1 MIQTLLSRCKDR
13 IEGAVEDRG
22 QVGIGT
28 LIVFIAMVLVA
39 AIAAGVLINTAGFL
53 QTKSEQ
59 TGQESSAQVSNRVQ
73 VVSGFGNVGNDE
85 KVDYLNLTVMRG
97 SGSDDINLSAAT
109 IEWIGPNRATTL
121 TKVPEAKDGDGSP
134 SGDNFNQAIQLT
146 KADGSSRTAMDVSG
160 SDSEVGDFDYFDVTK
175 IKDPS
180 KSVPVLDEQD
190 DRFKIMLNTTA
201 ITGQRLSEGSE
212 VELKLTTQYGAVT
225 IYRANVPQSLSQEN
239 AVTV

>member
-1 MIQTLLSRCKDR
+1 MTQNLLSRCSDR
-13 IEGAVEDRG
+13 IERTVNDRG

-73 VVSGFGNVGNDE
+73 VVSGFGNVANE
-85 KVDYLNLTVMRG
+85 RVDYINLTVMRG

-121 TKVPEAKDGDGSP
+121 TKGTYDEATVDYY
-134 SGDNFNQAIQLT
+134 
-146 KADGSSRTAMDVSG
+146 
-160 SDSEVGDFDYFDVTK
+160 SDSYTEGDSDHFYVNG

-180 KSVPVLDEQD
+180 GSSPVLDEQD
-190 DRFKIMLNTTA
+190 DRFNVMLNTTA
-201 ITGQRLSEGSE
+201 VSGERLGEGQE

-225 IYRANVPQSLSQEN
+225 IYRANVPQSLSQDS

>member
-1 MIQTLLSRCKDR
+1 MREKLQQRLN
-13 IEGAVEDRG
+13 DRG

-59 TGQESSAQVSNRVQ
+59 TGEESSAQVSNRVQ
-73 VVSGFGNVGNDE
+73 VVSGFGSVTDSE
-85 KVDYLNLTVMRG
+85 TVDYINLTVMRG

-109 IEWIGPNRATTL
+109 IEWIGPNEAKTL
-121 TKVPEAKDGDGSP
+121 TAGTMNETDAQNLDGGSTYQP
-134 SGDNFNQAIQLT
+134 GEGSAFN
-146 KADGSSRTAMDVSG
+146 
-160 SDSEVGDFDYFDVTK
+160 VTD
-175 IKDPS
+175 IKDTDD
-180 KSVPVLDEQD
+180 SVPVLNNQD
-190 DRFKIMLNTTA
+190 DRFTVSMNATA
-201 ITGQRLSEGSE
+201 IGGQALGEGQT

-225 IYRANVPQSLSQEN
+225 IYRANVPQSLSQES

>member
-1 MIQTLLSRCKDR
+1 MGKFPNTETIRKMTRNYLSQFKQRLT
-13 IEGAVEDRG
+13 ADRG

-73 VVSGFGNVGNDE
+73 VVSGFGNVANE
-85 KVDYLNLTVMRG
+85 EVNYINLTVMRG
-97 SGSDDINLSAAT
+97 SGSDDINLSSAT
-109 IEWIGPNRATTL
+109 IEWLGPN
-121 TKVPEAKDGDGSP
+121 EAKT
-134 SGDNFNQAIQLT
+134 L
-146 KADGSSRTAMDVSG
+146 VSG
-160 SDSEVGDFDYFDVTK
+160 SEDDMNAYNLGGNSKSNPGETANFTVK
-175 IKDPS
+175 SIKDPDD
-180 KSVPVLDEQD
+180 SVPVLDEQD
-190 DRFKIMLNTTA
+190 DRFKISLNSTA
-201 ITGQRLSEGSE
+201 ISGQRLSEGQT

-225 IYRANVPQSLSQEN
+225 IYRANIPQSLSQES

>member
-1 MIQTLLSRCKDR
+1 MKEKFKERLT
-13 IEGAVEDRG
+13 DRG

-59 TGQESSAQVSNRVQ
+59 TGEESSAQVSNRVQ
-73 VVSGFGNVGNDE
+73 VVSGFGNVANTE
-85 KVDYLNLTVMRG
+85 EVDYINLTVMRG
-97 SGSDDINLSAAT
+97 SGSDDINLSTAT
-109 IEWIGPNRATTL
+109 IEWIGPNTATTL
-121 TKVPEAKDGDGSP
+121 TEGNLSAT
-134 SGDNFNQAIQLT
+134 SGNIDNNPDTEYGESTYFN
-146 KADGSSRTAMDVSG
+146 VSA
-160 SDSEVGDFDYFDVTK
+160 

-180 KSVPVLDEQD
+180 ESVPVLDEQD
-190 DRFKIMLNTTA
+190 DRFKVTMNAEA
-201 ITGQRLSEGSE
+201 ISGSKLGEGQE

-225 IYRANVPQSLSQEN
+225 IYRANVPQSLSQES

>member
-1 MIQTLLSRCKDR
+1 MKEKIQERLT
-13 IEGAVEDRG
+13 DRG

-73 VVSGFGNVGNDE
+73 VVSAFANVANE
-85 KVDYLNLTVMRG
+85 RADYVNLTVMRG

-109 IEWIGPNRATTL
+109 IEWIGPNDAKTL
-121 TKVPEAKDGDGSP
+121 TQADAENAIVSP
-134 SGDNFNQAIQLT
+134 NGADSGDAGASNFANFT
-146 KADGSSRTAMDVSG
+146 VS
-160 SDSEVGDFDYFDVTK
+160 D
-175 IKDPS
+175 IKDPDD
-180 KSVPVLDEQD
+180 SVPVLNSQD
-190 DRFKIMLNTTA
+190 DRFKVVMNTTA
-201 ITGQRLSEGSE
+201 ISGETLGEGEE
-212 VELKLTTQYGAVT
+212 VKLKLTTQYGAVT
-225 IYRANVPQSLSQEN
+225 QYRANVPQSLSQET

>member
-1 MIQTLLSRCKDR
+1 MKEKIKERLT
-13 IEGAVEDRG
+13 DRG

-73 VVSGFGNVGNDE
+73 VVSAFGVVGNE
-85 KVDYLNLTVMRG
+85 EVEQVNLTVMRG

-109 IEWIGPNRATTL
+109 IEWIGPEEAKTL
-121 TKVPEAKDGDGSP
+121 TYNETADDSSFSVSPIKDP
-134 SGDNFNQAIQLT
+134 
-146 KADGSSRTAMDVSG
+146 DGSS
-160 SDSEVGDFDYFDVTK
+160 
-175 IKDPS
+175 
-180 KSVPVLDEQD
+180 PVLNTQD
-190 DRFKIMLNTTA
+190 DRFKVSMNATKISSAL
-201 ITGQRLSEGSE
+201 GEGEE
-212 VELKLTTQYGAVT
+212 VKLKLTTQYGAVT
-225 IYRANVPQSLSQEN
+225 QYRANVPQSLSQES

>member
-1 MIQTLLSRCKDR
+1 MKEKLKERLN
-13 IEGAVEDRG
+13 DRG

-73 VVSGFGNVGNDE
+73 VVSGFGNVANDE
-85 KVDYLNLTVMRG
+85 RVDYINLTVMRG
-97 SGSDDINLSAAT
+97 SGSDDINLSTAT

-121 TKVPEAKDGDGSP
+121 TQVPNHRDGTADS
-134 SGDNFNQAIQLT
+134 DNGKFTSDAVKNPT
-146 KADGSSRTAMDVSG
+146 TMTDAD
-160 SDSEVGDFDYFDVTK
+160 VGKYDYFNVSS

-180 KSVPVLDEQD
+180 DSVPVLDEQD
-190 DRFKIMLNTTA
+190 DRFKISLNTTA
-201 ITGQRLSEGSE
+201 ITDSRLGEGEE

-225 IYRANVPQSLSQEN
+225 IYRVNVPQSLSQES

>member
-1 MIQTLLSRCKDR
+1 MKDKIQERLNN
-13 IEGAVEDRG
+13 RG

-73 VVSGFGNVGNDE
+73 VVSGFGNVANDE
-85 KVDYLNLTVMRG
+85 KVDYVNLTVMRG
-97 SGSDDINLSAAT
+97 SGGDDINLSTST
-109 IEWIGPNRATTL
+109 IEWIGPNEAKTL
-121 TKVPEAKDGDGSP
+121 TAGDLEDSVEKPGDGDE
-134 SGDNFNQAIQLT
+134 GDIDKFN
-146 KADGSSRTAMDVSG
+146 VS
-160 SDSEVGDFDYFDVTK
+160 E
-175 IKDPS
+175 IKDTDDS
-180 KSVPVLDEQD
+180 APVLNSQD
-190 DRFKIMLNTTA
+190 DRFRISMNATA
-201 ITGQRLSEGSE
+201 IGGERLGEGQT

-225 IYRANVPQSLSQEN
+225 IYRANVPQSLSQES

>member
-1 MIQTLLSRCKDR
+1 MIGKYLSAATDR
-13 IEGAVEDRG
+13 IEGAVNDRG

-73 VVSGFGNVGNDE
+73 VVSGFGHVANE
-85 KVDYLNLTVMRG
+85 EVDYINLTVMRG
-97 SGSDDINLSAAT
+97 SGSDDINLSTAT

-121 TKVPEAKDGDGSP
+121 TEANTDTKEGYAVQQPGDKGGSITD
-134 SGDNFNQAIQLT
+134 SDL
-146 KADGSSRTAMDVSG
+146 GSY
-160 SDSEVGDFDYFDVTK
+160 DYFNVSA
-175 IKDPS
+175 IKDPDD
-180 KSVPVLDEQD
+180 SVPVLDEQD
-190 DRFKIMLNTTA
+190 DRFKIAMNTTA
-201 ITGQRLSEGSE
+201 IANSRLSEGQE

>member
-1 MIQTLLSRCKDR
+1 MKEKLKERLN
-13 IEGAVEDRG
+13 DRG

-73 VVSGFGNVGNDE
+73 VVSGFGHVGNDE
-85 KVDYLNLTVMRG
+85 RVDYINLTVMRG
-97 SGSDDINLSAAT
+97 SGSDDINLSTAT

-121 TKVPEAKDGDGSP
+121 TQVPKDKDGDGSP
-134 SGDNFNQAIQLT
+134 TGDEFNQAIQST
-146 KADGSSRTAMDVSG
+146 TENDAEKPAMDVNT
-160 SDSEVGDFDYFDVTK
+160 EVGDYDYFDVSS

-180 KSVPVLDEQD
+180 DSVPVLDEQD
-190 DRFKIMLNTTA
+190 DRFKVMLNTTA
-201 ITGQRLSEGSE
+201 ITGERLGEGE
-212 VELKLTTQYGAVT
+212 TVELKLTTQYGAVT
-225 IYRANVPQSLSQEN
+225 IYRANVPQSLSQES

>member
-1 MIQTLLSRCKDR
+1 MQERLT
-13 IEGAVEDRG
+13 DRG

-73 VVSGFGNVGNDE
+73 VVSAFANVANE
-85 KVDYLNLTVMRG
+85 RADYVNLTVMRG

-109 IEWIGPNRATTL
+109 IEWIGPNDAKTL
-121 TKVPEAKDGDGSP
+121 TQADAENAIVSP
-134 SGDNFNQAIQLT
+134 NGADSGDAGASNFANFT
-146 KADGSSRTAMDVSG
+146 VS
-160 SDSEVGDFDYFDVTK
+160 D
-175 IKDPS
+175 IKDPDD
-180 KSVPVLDEQD
+180 SVPVLNSQD
-190 DRFKIMLNTTA
+190 DRFKVVMNTTA
-201 ITGQRLSEGSE
+201 ISGETLGEGEE
-212 VELKLTTQYGAVT
+212 VKLKLTTQYGAVT
-225 IYRANVPQSLSQEN
+225 QYRANVPQSLSQET